1 MTRTREPR
9 APAPVLRN
17 ESRAQR
23 SGSVTRCRRAYG
35 VTGSRVLPRGSACG
49 LHSRKNPVVSAL
61 ESY

>member
-1 MTRTREPR
+1 MTLSREPL

-23 SGSVTRCRRAYG
+23 SGSATRHRGANS

-49 LHSRKNPVVSAL
+49 LHGRKNLVVSAL
-61 ESY
+61 GSN